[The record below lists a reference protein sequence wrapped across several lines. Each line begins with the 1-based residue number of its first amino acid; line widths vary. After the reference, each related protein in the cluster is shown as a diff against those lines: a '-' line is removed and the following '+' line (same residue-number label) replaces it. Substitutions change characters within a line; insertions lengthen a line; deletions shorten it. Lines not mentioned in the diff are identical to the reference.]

1 MYSYEHEEATK
12 MEIRDSANKIVENRT
27 DAQGLLSIVPE
38 KNDKS
43 VDDHRFLIPAVE
55 FYWGR
60 LELGNRISC
69 MIRRLIFAI
78 A

>member
-1 MYSYEHEEATK
+1 MCSYEHEEATK
-12 MEIRDSANKIVENRT
+12 MKIRDSVNGIVEHHN
-27 DAQGLLSIVPE
+27 DNQGLLSIVPE
-38 KNDKS
+38 RNDKS

-60 LELGNRISC
+60 LELGNRMSC
-69 MIRRLIFAI
+69 MIRRLIFSI

>member
-1 MYSYEHEEATK
+1 MYSYEREEATK
-12 MEIRDSANKIVENRT
+12 MEIRDSVSEIMEHHN
-27 DAQGLLSIVPE
+27 DDQGLLSIVPE

-60 LELGNRISC
+60 LELGNRMSC